1 MTFVIFLVII
11 QLVQGEEEPH
21 LGRGV
26 YLPDTPV
33 YQISGQ
39 GTSIFRD
46 LPSSCYSKQAST
58 KNTARMLSFSSPDVF
73 YRYVGVDLALQEDQI
88 MPMNL
93 YKTLLHVSESISTD
107 LKVVGAGIEI
117 SREISS
123 TSLHQNCLFSSQLN
137 EELVRD
143 FRLLPEKVSN
153 PSIATSWLQ
162 YDTFLTKYG
171 SHFTKGVHNGN
182 KVVNFVFAK
191 SSYKYS
197 TEQLAAATCL
207 KLKEG
212 GLTFCQFPDQMY
224 ESVKSLVT
232 SEYYEVYGGT
242 SGTRLN
248 MTVGEVTSE
257 DLFRFI
263 RSETDEEQHIR
274 VTLEPLTSLLKKK
287 FLGTELFSRALNL
300 EQYYEGFLVQGC
312 DERSVGGVLT
322 QRFRLVSTSNS
333 LPEYRCELAKTGCR
347 SDDDCHLTAGSFWT
361 HCYCFGKTCITSTT
375 WSSAQLGTYIT
386 RGAQS
391 SLTGSTYEGE
401 NMSCHY
407 KFGPSCE
414 CDMSARDR
422 WDQTWP
428 GPRSD
433 FLADLAMYRQLY
445 RNGVLFKINSAG
457 RGMSLSLG
465 LIFVL
470 MTRTWIL

>member
-1 MTFVIFLVII
+1 MTFVFLLVFF
-11 QLVQGEEEPH
+11 QLVQGKVEPH
-21 LGRGV
+21 LGQGV

-46 LPSSCYSKQAST
+46 LPSSCYSKHTST
-58 KNTARMLSFSSPDVF
+58 KNTARMLSFSSPEVF
-73 YRYVGVDLALQEDQI
+73 YRYVGVDLALQENQI

-107 LKVVGAGIEI
+107 LRVVGAGIEI

-123 TSLHQNCLFSSQLN
+123 TILHQNCLTSSQLN

-143 FRLLPEKVSN
+143 FRLLPEKIRN
-153 PSIATSWLQ
+153 PAIATSWLQ

-171 SHFTKGVHNGN
+171 SHFTKGVFNGN
-182 KVVNFVFAK
+182 KVLNFVFAK

-197 TEQLAAATCL
+197 KDQLAAAACL
-207 KLKEG
+207 KLQEG
-212 GLTFCQFPDQMY
+212 GLTFCQFPEQLY
-224 ESVKSLVT
+224 ESVKSLIT

-242 SGTRLN
+242 AGTRLN

-274 VTLEPLTSLLKKK
+274 ITLEPLTSLLKKR

-312 DERSVGGVLT
+312 EEKSVGGVPT
-322 QRFRLVSTSNS
+322 QRFRLVSTYNS

-347 SDDDCHLTAGSFWT
+347 SHQDCHLTSSSFWT

-375 WSSAQLGTYIT
+375 WRSAQLGTYIT
-386 RGAQS
+386 RAAQS

-414 CDMSARDR
+414 CDMNARDR

-428 GPRSD
+428 GAGSD

-445 RNGVLFKINSAG
+445 RNGVLFKTNSEG
-457 RGMSLSLG
+457 RVVNLSIG
-465 LIFVL
+465 LVFVV
-470 MTRTWIL
+470 MIKTSIS